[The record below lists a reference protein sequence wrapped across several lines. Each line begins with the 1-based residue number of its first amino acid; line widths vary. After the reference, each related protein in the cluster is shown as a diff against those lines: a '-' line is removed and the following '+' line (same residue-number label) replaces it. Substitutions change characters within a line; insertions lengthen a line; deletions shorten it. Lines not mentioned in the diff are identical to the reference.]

1 MWTDDPVKDFERH
14 DAEQQKWLKKRPKCA
29 WCDEHI
35 QEESAI
41 YFEGENE
48 WMCDSCADSMRRY
61 IDED

>member
-1 MWTDDPVKDFERH
+1 MWTDDPIKDFERH
-14 DAEQQKWLKKRPKCA
+14 DAEQVKWPKKRPKCA

-41 YFEGENE
+41 YFSNGDE
-48 WMCDSCADSMRRY
+48 WLCDSCADSMRRY